1 MNPKPELPKP
11 DDASARH
18 SRNVAAYIAS
28 LIGESGGSIP
38 FATYMHEALYAPGL
52 GYYAAGPTK
61 LGPAGDF
68 VTAPE
73 ISPLFG
79 YVIARQS
86 MGVLAQTAGEI
97 LELGAGTGT
106 LAVSVLQKLK
116 QLNALPSRYLILE
129 ASADLRERQA
139 DRFRQELPWFEDKI
153 DWIDEL
159 PADFQGVM
167 LANEVADAL
176 PVERFRIDGDTV
188 QRACVRFVN
197 DAFEWSYEAA
207 SPPLQRAVADI
218 EVSLGTSLPDGY
230 ESEVSLAVDTWVS
243 DLCRAMSA
251 GAIFIIDYGLP
262 RTEYYAPD
270 RHSGWLRC
278 HFRHRAHSDP
288 LILPGI
294 QDLTAWVDFTRVA
307 AAAVDGGA
315 EVAGYLSQAHFLM
328 LGGLEEEL
336 AEFAELPMQK
346 QVEVS
351 AEVKRLTLPAEM
363 GENFKC
369 IGLIRGAIEAPPVF
383 GASDRT
389 HVL

>member
-38 FATYMHEALYAPGL
+38 FATFMHEALYAPGL

-61 LGPAGDF
+61 LGAAGDC